1 MARAHFVKKARKDNP
16 VAKKGE
22 SYYWWEFP
30 YGGGKHYSKGMPR
43 KSSLTQSE
51 FLATYYDIQ
60 DNLEKDVADAETF
73 EDLETIAENYISE
86 IENLASEQ
94 QEKLDNM
101 PEQLQDSNSG
111 EILRGRQEGLE
122 EWAGNLQSI
131 DFTCPFDPPEDGAGD
146 STIEIYEEEYNE
158 ALENVKDE
166 VRNSDP
172 GIN

>member
-1 MARAHFVKKARKDNP
+1 MTRINFVKKARKDNP

-22 SYYWWEFP
+22 SYYWWKFP
-30 YGGGKHYSKGMPR
+30 YGGKYYSKGMPR
-43 KSSLTQSE
+43 RSSLTQSE
-51 FLATYYDIQ
+51 FLANYYDFQ
-60 DNLEKDVADAETF
+60 DNLEKDVLDAETF
-73 EDLETIAENYISE
+73 EDLETIAENFASE
-86 IENLASEQ
+86 IESLASEQ

-122 EWAGNLQSI
+122 EWASTLQSI
-131 DFTCPFDPPEDGAGD
+131 DCTCPFDSPEEGAD
-146 STIEIYEEEYNE
+146 ESTVKIYVEEYNE

-166 VRNSDP
+166 IRGSDP